1 MSLKESFKFKDR
13 LIKGISPEGYF
24 KISVVKTTNVV
35 RTAQERHQLSLI
47 NTLLLGRTMT
57 ASMLL
62 ASELKG
68 EERLSI
74 RLEGNGPVGMLLA
87 EANRTGEIRGYSKH
101 PQVELDYSD
110 PDSAIG
116 DGLGVGLLTVSKVLY
131 NEAEPQK
138 STLQLH
144 KGDITTDVAHY
155 LFQSEQ
161 VPSAILLDMNI
172 DNEGEVIQS
181 GGLLVQRLPGAPED
195 VIEYLQKRLQS
206 FDKVSDLLEKGDY
219 IDEIMSKAVE
229 PYSVKE
235 LDRQPVHFFC
245 RCNRD
250 RFLSALSMLSYE
262 DLRDLEGEN
271 QEMVCHYCN
280 KKINV
285 SEEEIQLLIESAQAK
300 MN

>member
-24 KISVVKTTNVV
+24 RISVVKTTEVV
-35 RTAQERHQLSLI
+35 RTARGRHQLSLI
-47 NTLLLGRTMT
+47 NTLLLGRTLT

-68 EERLSI
+68 EERLRL
-74 RLEGNGPVGMLLA
+74 RLEGNGPVGMLTG
-87 EANRTGEIRGYSKH
+87 EANRAGEIRGYSQH
-101 PQVELDYSD
+101 PQAELDYSA
-110 PDSAIG
+110 PDSSIG
-116 DGLGVGLLTVSKVLY
+116 DGLGIGLLTVSKTLY

-144 KGDITTDVAHY
+144 KGDITSDVAHY

-161 VPSAILLDMNI
+161 IPSAILLDMNI
-172 DNEGEVIQS
+172 DKEGEVVQA
-181 GGLLVQRLPGAPED
+181 GGLLVQRLPGAPDE
-195 VIEYLQKRLQS
+195 VIGHLQNRLKS
-206 FDKVSDLLEKGDY
+206 FDKVSDLLEKGEY
-219 IDEIMSKAVE
+219 IDEIMQKAVE
-229 PYSVKE
+229 PYQVRE

-250 RFLSALSMLSYE
+250 RFLSALSMLNYD
-262 DLRDLEGEN
+262 DLRDMEGES
-271 QEMVCHYCN
+271 QEMVCHFCN

-285 SEEEIQLLIESAQAK
+285 SRGEIQSLIETAQAK